1 MATVAAADSTTKA
14 YRNRDTNRFDV
25 WQNTFLILVNLAVIC
40 VQTMNRGMHA
50 HME

>member
-14 YRNRDTNRFDV
+14 YREGDTNRVDE
-25 WQNTFLILVNLAVIC
+25 WQHTFVILVNLTVIC